1 MHIAHLRQT
10 TALAIALALCLS
22 GCGHPAN
29 YAALLPRPTEL
40 SNETP
45 TNASATKPA
54 ATKPASAE
62 LMTSLNAAV
71 QQATKGDADFTATLA
86 SQHKVFEA
94 AHNGAPMSETWV
106 AAQQGLSLLES
117 ARTPTAEA
125 RTQLDARYL
134 EARINGVGLNAVEE
148 ARTKVIALIA
158 RQNATLTMV
167 SASLSQIGTD
177 TH

>member
-1 MHIAHLRQT
+1 MHMAHPRQT
-10 TALAIALALCLS
+10 TALVIALALSLA
-22 GCGHPAN
+22 GCGRPAN

-45 TNASATKPA
+45 TNATAPKSVAPIA
-54 ATKPASAE
+54 ASAE

-71 QQATKGDADFTATLA
+71 QQATKGDADFTAALA
-86 SQHKVFEA
+86 GQRKVFEA
-94 AHNGAPMSETWV
+94 AHNAAPMSETWV

-125 RTQLDARYL
+125 QTQLDARYL

-148 ARTKVIALIA
+148 ARAKVIALIA
-158 RQNATLTMV
+158 RQNATLAMV
-167 SASLSQIGTD
+167 RSSLSQIGTD
-177 TH
+177 AH